1 MKFPLSKLNVK
12 EYQDKIYQLIQD
24 DNCKIYI
31 DTNIIALF
39 YGIHD
44 SARKEFFDWLK
55 ILIGKDRVKVPVW
68 VINEYTNRF
77 IRNQIQDY
85 LSPLKKVSTLKKE
98 FEQVSAFLKM
108 HIEDSNLNHTNY
120 STAADFQ
127 NDLKEIQ
134 DKFEKI
140 TFAAKNKDEKYK
152 LKIHDEINQVLGS
165 CIIDSNIDG
174 ILSSTIT
181 LGAIRYDHKLP
192 PGFQDGKKDLNAHGD
207 LILWYEILNHCK
219 EKDIKKAILVT
230 DDEKKDWVYA
240 PNKLVRAGKELSNNK
255 PQFKI
260 ADPRLI
266 HEFQVTTGSEEFY
279 IISFELLTQ
288 ILIENISNSFT
299 NLAGALQ
306 LVHNQTD
313 EEGEEENTDDS
324 IKENSE
330 STKGQLS
337 EEEDTDKNAFQST
350 DEEQSVTKDDEEVS
364 TYSSYALADRD
375 FPLADNTYFTK
386 LIEKLKSYNWYV
398 QNPAI
403 NEFLN
408 LNSKDVKETQ
418 SNIDSIFVIG
428 RNIYQ
433 SATGGAGSAVD
444 FIRNL
449 RSILTRYTDSFINHL
464 YSGIVYEIY
473 FDSLNQFRGNK
484 LKSYYINEVFEVLDL
499 ERLKPSIDFIKK
511 ALKDYESDL
520 LFLPYRNKEV
530 KISIVFD
537 KTPFKSKDWQGE
549 EITYLKVNEIK
560 GDGIDLLT
568 EKTEDSLDLYY
579 PDFNYS
585 GLIDFICKTYGI
597 PSKHYTVEIEPD
609 IDKSLQITLGDKK
622 LATTMAKKS

>member
-12 EYQDKIYQLIQD
+12 DYQDKVYELIQD
-24 DNCKIYI
+24 DDCKIYI

-55 ILIGKDRVKVPVW
+55 TLIQKNRVKVPVW

-85 LSPLKKVSTLKKE
+85 LSPLKKVSTIKKE
-98 FEQVSAFLKM
+98 FEQVSTFLKM
-108 HIEDSNLNHTNY
+108 HIEDSNLNQSNY
-120 STAADFQ
+120 STVADFQ

-134 DKFEKI
+134 DKFDKI
-140 TFAAKNKDEKYK
+140 AFTAKNKDEKYK
-152 LKIHDEINQVLGS
+152 LKIHDEINQVLGN
-165 CIIDSNIDG
+165 CILNSNIDD
-174 ILSSTIT
+174 ILSTTAS
-181 LGAIRYDHKLP
+181 LGSIRYDHKLP
-192 PGFQDGKKDLNAHGD
+192 PGFEDGKKDLNAHGD
-207 LILWYEILNHCK
+207 LILWYEILSHCK
-219 EKDIKKAILVT
+219 DENIKKAILIT

-240 PNKLVRAGKELSNNK
+240 PNKLVKNGKELSNNK

-266 HEFQVTTGSEEFY
+266 HEFNVSTGSEEFY

-306 LVHNQTD
+306 LVHSQTN
-313 EEGEEENTDDS
+313 EEEPSEDD
-324 IKENSE
+324 
-330 STKGQLS
+330 T
-337 EEEDTDKNAFQST
+337 EEEETDST
-350 DEEQSVTKDDEEVS
+350 INQVSETVNTENHTAQATEEVQVVTSVDHEES

-403 NEFLN
+403 DEFLKFS
-408 LNSKDVKETQ
+408 SKEVKETQ

-444 FIRNL
+444 FILNL
-449 RSILTRYTDSFINHL
+449 RSKLTRYTDFFINHL

-473 FDSLNQFRGNK
+473 FDSSNEFRGNK

-499 ERLKPSIDFIKK
+499 ERLKPSIEFIKK
-511 ALKDYESDL
+511 ALNDYEDDL
-520 LFLPYRNKEV
+520 LFLPYKNEEV

-537 KTPFKSKDWQGE
+537 ETPYKSKDWLGE

-560 GDGIDLLT
+560 GNNIDLLT
-568 EKTEDSLDLYY
+568 ENKEDALDIYY

-597 PSKHYTVEIEPD
+597 PSKHYTVEIQPE
-609 IDKSLQITLGDKK
+609 IDKSLQITLADKK